1 MIVESKS
8 LCSNSKV
15 MAKAPETCATN
26 SHKRSNRKFGKQQ
39 LNGQRGTRIG
49 RGVDRGVGR
58 GIGSGN
64 SQGGRQYILHA
75 EGEAK
80 RAQKIESA
88 LYIYAFCLLPLPAD
102 GEKGK
107 TGKLQKTRYTHTH
120 TNSQPKWKCDGNATV
135 QKLKN
140 NIFLGPHSRNAGE
153 R

>member
-88 LYIYAFCLLPLPAD
+88 LYIYAFCLLPFPAD

-120 TNSQPKWKCDGNATV
+120 QLTTKMEMRRKCNSAEIK
-135 QKLKN
+135 
-140 NIFLGPHSRNAGE
+140 E
-153 R
+153 

>member
-26 SHKRSNRKFGKQQ
+26 SHKRSNRKFG
-39 LNGQRGTRIG
+39 NGQRGTRIG
-49 RGVDRGVGR
+49 RGVDRG

-75 EGEAK
+75 EGAAK

-88 LYIYAFCLLPLPAD
+88 LYIYVFCLLPLPAD

-107 TGKLQKTRYTHTH
+107 TGKKTPKEKTTKNDAHTH
-120 TNSQPKWKCDGNATV
+120 TQPKWKCDGNATV